1 MKRHY
6 NTEEE
11 KVAKAIAKLIVN
23 LELDIEQ
30 VGRYI
35 ARFVSRVA
43 YNRLRTIVESAEY
56 ERERNERNNIHQQM

>member
-23 LELDIEQ
+23 LELDLEQ
-30 VGRYI
+30 VGRYF
-35 ARFVSRVA
+35 ARIVSRVA
-43 YNRLRTIVESAEY
+43 YNRLRVIAESAEY
-56 ERERNERNNIHQQM
+56 EKEKNERNTIH